1 MKDAA
6 MIRRAWGCFLG
17 QLAGDSLG
25 SQVEYKAPER
35 IASMYP
41 YGMASLEGSELY
53 RTLPGQPTDDSEM
66 ALALARNLAQKGFF
80 HAEGIQED
88 YVRWL
93 KSRPV
98 DFAHAVFRALHGKP
112 DVSNESNC
120 ALMRVSPLGIFG
132 VRMIP
137 DTAVPCADG
146 APLNLCSLSREDGVM
161 ALCRLAMEEA
171 ALTNPHILCQVTSAI
186 YVSVLA
192 FGIRSGAGPQTMYD
206 MALALAERFGD
217 HVEYADSAGRIGE
230 CLLQV
235 RETRPVL
242 FQENMS
248 HVLLAFGNGFWEL
261 LHAPDAGSG
270 VRDTVVQG
278 GDAAANGAVAGAL
291 LGAAYDIDSFPE
303 EWTDT
308 ILVCRPQSQ
317 NSNVRQPRPEDY
329 WPLDFM
335 SLSERLLGE

>member
-1 MKDAA
+1 MQDAA

-25 SQVEYKAPER
+25 SQVEYKGPEL

-41 YGMASLEGSELY
+41 FGRISLEGSELY

-66 ALALARNLAQKGFF
+66 ALVLARNLTREGFF
-80 HAEGIQED
+80 HPESIREG

-98 DFAHAVFRALHGKP
+98 DFPHAVFRALHGKP
-112 DVSNESNC
+112 DKSDESNC

-132 VRMIP
+132 VRMVP
-137 DTAVPCADG
+137 DTAVPCMDG
-146 APLNLCSLSREDGVM
+146 LPLDLSSLVLDENLRTLGQ
-161 ALCRLAMEEA
+161 LAMEEA
-171 ALTNPHILCQVTSAI
+171 ALTNPHDLCQVVSAV

-192 FGIRSGAGPQTMYD
+192 FGIRSGAGPQAMYD
-206 MALALAERFGD
+206 MALAL
-217 HVEYADSAGRIGE
+217 VEMLEEESAHALSAARIGE
-230 CLLQV
+230 SLRQA
-235 RETRPVL
+235 RESRPVL
-242 FQENMS
+242 FQEGMS

-261 LHAPDAGSG
+261 LHASDAGSG
-270 VRDTVVQG
+270 VRDTVLQG

-291 LGAAYDIDSFPE
+291 LGAAYDIDSFPA
-303 EWTDT
+303 EWVDT
-308 ILVCRPQSQ
+308 ILVCRPRPQVSGIC
-317 NSNVRQPRPEDY
+317 QPRPEEY

-335 SLSERLLGE
+335 SLAEKLLG